1 MEDTN
6 VGQKIAEY
14 RKSKSLNIRELGKLA
29 KVTPSMISQIER
41 GLANPSINTLKLI
54 AKALE
59 VPLFT
64 FFIDSV
70 STYDRVVRAD
80 KRKKIIFPDSR
91 NFGYELLSPD
101 LNGSIELAL
110 MTLTPN
116 SCSSEEVMS
125 HKGEE
130 AALVIK
136 GKIKLSLGDD
146 EIILYTGD
154 SVRIQPHDRHKWENI
169 FDSDAEV
176 VFAITPPSF

>member
-1 MEDTN
+1 MEEPN
-6 VGQKIAEY
+6 VGQKIVEY
-14 RKSKSLNIRELGKLA
+14 RKNKNLTIRELGALA
-29 KVTPSMISQIER
+29 SVTPSMVSQIER

-59 VPLFT
+59 APLFT
-64 FFIDSV
+64 FFMDSV
-70 STYDRVVRAD
+70 SAYDQVVRSD
-80 KRKKIIFPDSR
+80 KRKKMIFPESE
-91 NFGYELLSPD
+91 NFAYELLSPD

-116 SCSSEEVMS
+116 SRSSEQLMS

-136 GKIKLSLGDD
+136 GKIKLCLGDD
-146 EIILYTGD
+146 EIILFTGD
-154 SVRIQPHDRHKWENI
+154 SVRIQPQNRHKWENI
-169 FDSDAEV
+169 FDNDAEV